1 MNIMISIDSNY
12 IIPAKVM
19 LKSLS
24 VNVKENLDVFLLY
37 SRLDDDQ
44 IKEFSEFC
52 AEKCNAIIHPIYI
65 WILNFSM
72 GCLLMTGSRL
82 KHVFVS

>member
-24 VNVKENLDVFLLY
+24 VNVKEN
-37 SRLDDDQ
+37 
-44 IKEFSEFC
+44 
-52 AEKCNAIIHPIYI
+52 CN
-65 WILNFSM
+65 
-72 GCLLMTGSRL
+72 
-82 KHVFVS
+82 